1 MREKPQRLIEILEPL
16 IILVPGIQSKI
27 PKIPEPGLIGVI

>member
-16 IILVPGIQSKI
+16 IIPVPGIQSKS
-27 PKIPEPGLIGVI
+27 PSPGLIGAI